1 MAITAV
7 VDDKAVRIGLGEL
20 RAGISDRASML
31 KIVGDLMRSSIA
43 TTFREEGSPAG
54 SWPALALSTL
64 KNKKYKGA
72 HKLLVLSGLL
82 FGSINYEEIAG
93 ETLTIGTDRKYAR
106 VQQEGSA
113 DRRGGS
119 IGAQAKIAGRGVS
132 VGSYAALR
140 VRAFRQY
147 GVDKRRGKDGKMHT
161 VHVRAQGPDN
171 ATRYNVREHT
181 RHQNIRARPFLV
193 FRPED
198 PARFVSGIEA
208 FLGAKTVRIG
218 KAGAA

>member
-31 KIVGDLMRSSIA
+31 RIVGDLMRSSIA

-54 SWPALALSTL
+54 SWPALALST
-64 KNKKYKGA
+64 KRNKKYKGA
-72 HKLLVLSGLL
+72 HKLLVLSGRL
-82 FGSINYEEIAG
+82 FGSFTYATDG
-93 ETLTIGTDRKYAR
+93 DTLTIGTNVVYAG
-106 VQQEGSA
+106 VHQFGSA

-147 GVDKRRGKDGKMHT
+147 GVDKRRGKDGKLHT

-181 RHQNIRARPFLV
+181 RHQNIPARPFLV

-218 KAGAA
+218 KVGAA